1 MYRFSTAAHL
11 CCASPPYTAA
21 GMGVGAVF
29 FPPTISSCK
38 NSESFFFYY
47 LFWQRFLHVSITMT
61 DDVRLPV
68 KPDVTNISPT
78 VCHIRKL
85 STKENV
91 NKAEE
96 GFDFLTE

>member
-1 MYRFSTAAHL
+1 
-11 CCASPPYTAA
+11 
-21 GMGVGAVF
+21 
-29 FPPTISSCK
+29 
-38 NSESFFFYY
+38 
-47 LFWQRFLHVSITMT
+47 MT